1 MSRLEGPKH
10 EDPDFYQ
17 TLYKSSIFCLQ
28 ETKQE
33 FYLPNYKCFNSNRTR
48 SRSGGVC
55 IGVHRSIID
64 QVRPVETNCPDFQ
77 ALTVFPNVEDEHSRF
92 TIINIYDSPEN
103 SSFKAKLNAGGN
115 NERPPSTLDQLLEFL
130 ASKDNLG
137 DIMVLGDLNARIGLS
152 SPTFEDED
160 TETQPEFAGQPKSHP
175 VTSDRASKDTVL
187 NSRGKLLLDFL
198 ACTRLTVLNGC
209 TLGDV
214 LGEVT
219 SVNYNGCSVVDYVA
233 VNPNLRRRVVSFK
246 VLDLTKYS
254 DHKPCLC
261 KIRAKSISLDAEELI
276 DQLEDAPRKYK
287 WDNENDR
294 LHYNFLAIQNLQY
307 YDSKIKEISQKQC
320 HTSGEVIELNES
332 LVQIYQEMAD
342 RLTGRASATSDK
354 KTSFPACRSSARK
367 RRPRMKPKSAWFD
380 IDCIKGKRELNR
392 TAKRYGADP
401 TNDLLRA
408 LYYDQRKSYRRL
420 IKSKKEEFIADLC
433 RDIEKGKNINWS
445 RFKKMKDLNSK
456 GRQLDIFDMRN
467 FCDFFKKLYGKT
479 TLSQK
484 RIADL
489 KRNMDG
495 LTLQEDLSEVLDCS
509 ITLDE
514 VESCI
519 NATKRGKAVAE
530 DLIPN
535 EFFKSSGR
543 HLRLAILNLFNH
555 CLSTGTYPW
564 STSVVTPLHKKGS
577 IYDPNN
583 YRAIA
588 VASNLGKLFAS
599 ILLKRL
605 IAYRSVHSPDTVNQL
620 GFCQNATTSDHI
632 LTLTTCI
639 EKYVTRSKK
648 RLYSCFVD
656 YAKAF
661 DTVCREALLFKLWKM
676 GIQGKFFNCLQ
687 HMYTNSSAK
696 VKLLNKLSEKI
707 DILCG
712 TEQGHPMSPELF
724 KCFVHELSEQLNAQD
739 EDDVPT
745 LNGKKITH
753 LLWADDLVLLAL
765 NPEGLQKMLN
775 VLHVYCLDWGLSVN
789 ISKTAVMVFNRS
801 GRLLKESKS
810 FFYGETQIAPAR
822 EYTYLGIVFSLSGSL
837 KKAQTQLRQKGLRS
851 YFSLKRMMNLG
862 QLKKNIIFKLFD
874 ALILPVV
881 SYGCPVWLPYTT
893 ILRSLTSN
901 TNDILKKTS
910 QDPIE
915 KVHLSFLKWTLG
927 VGKFTS
933 NAAVWGD
940 SGRHPLAIELL
951 EQVFAYQ
958 QRLEQLDRDNSL
970 ALVRHAYAEQKLLNL
985 TWFSNLRNLHADLCQ
1000 EAGSAS
1006 LSPKQIRGV
1015 ARSVFQGCWNR
1026 ERKQNRKL
1034 CFYNSIKDKLEIE
1047 NYLQD
1052 VNLKP
1057 QQLKRIAQMRTSSHR
1072 LNIETGRHGIVKR
1085 NTVLNRVCH
1094 HCSDLTYLEYL
1105 AELPFFDP
1113 ICEDEIH
1120 VLKSCPLY
1128 EDLRTNAHPA
1138 VKEHLQTDLKEL
1150 FTDKELLPRFGGL
1163 ISKIFDRRFAPC
1175 PGK

>member
-1 MSRLEGPKH
+1 MGSYMTHSIGKHGKVLSLNERGQRKLWLHLRDGLNRSLGLNHPKR
-10 EDPDFYQ
+10 
-17 TLYKSSIFCLQ
+17 
-28 ETKQE
+28 
-33 FYLPNYKCFNSNRTR
+33 N
-48 SRSGGVC
+48 
-55 IGVHRSIID
+55 
-64 QVRPVETNCPDFQ
+64 ETNATARRSQSDH
-77 ALTVFPNVEDEHSRF
+77 EF

-420 IKSKKEEFIADLC
+420 IK
-433 RDIEKGKNINWS
+433 N
-445 RFKKMKDLNSK
+445 
-456 GRQLDIFDMRN
+456 
-467 FCDFFKKLYGKT
+467 
-479 TLSQK
+479 
-484 RIADL
+484 
-489 KRNMDG
+489 
-495 LTLQEDLSEVLDCS
+495 
-509 ITLDE
+509 
-514 VESCI
+514 
-519 NATKRGKAVAE
+519 
-530 DLIPN
+530 
-535 EFFKSSGR
+535 
-543 HLRLAILNLFNH
+543 
-555 CLSTGTYPW
+555 
-564 STSVVTPLHKKGS
+564 
-577 IYDPNN
+577 
-583 YRAIA
+583 
-588 VASNLGKLFAS
+588 
-599 ILLKRL
+599 
-605 IAYRSVHSPDTVNQL
+605 
-620 GFCQNATTSDHI
+620 
-632 LTLTTCI
+632 
-639 EKYVTRSKK
+639 
-648 RLYSCFVD
+648 
-656 YAKAF
+656 
-661 DTVCREALLFKLWKM
+661 
-676 GIQGKFFNCLQ
+676 
-687 HMYTNSSAK
+687 
-696 VKLLNKLSEKI
+696 
-707 DILCG
+707 
-712 TEQGHPMSPELF
+712 
-724 KCFVHELSEQLNAQD
+724 
-739 EDDVPT
+739 
-745 LNGKKITH
+745 
-753 LLWADDLVLLAL
+753 
-765 NPEGLQKMLN
+765 
-775 VLHVYCLDWGLSVN
+775 
-789 ISKTAVMVFNRS
+789 
-801 GRLLKESKS
+801 
-810 FFYGETQIAPAR
+810 
-822 EYTYLGIVFSLSGSL
+822 
-837 KKAQTQLRQKGLRS
+837 
-851 YFSLKRMMNLG
+851 
-862 QLKKNIIFKLFD
+862 
-874 ALILPVV
+874 
-881 SYGCPVWLPYTT
+881 
-893 ILRSLTSN
+893 
-901 TNDILKKTS
+901 
-910 QDPIE
+910 
-915 KVHLSFLKWTLG
+915 
-927 VGKFTS
+927 
-933 NAAVWGD
+933 
-940 SGRHPLAIELL
+940 
-951 EQVFAYQ
+951 
-958 QRLEQLDRDNSL
+958 
-970 ALVRHAYAEQKLLNL
+970 
-985 TWFSNLRNLHADLCQ
+985 LCQ